1 MISFATFKN
10 SWSSGAEVSIG
21 GQFPRPSSR
30 PSIWPSAKSFGLRW
44 PPFKFVWPPFDSVW
58 PPLTSVWPPF
68 GLHYNLCLAST
79 GLGLVSNCLSLT
91 SIGLHRPQ
99 FSLSWPQMIVL
110 SGVPQGS
117 VLWSRFILF
126 INDIDY
132 GILSNIYKFTD
143 ETKPCKAVG
152 DDHEASILRED
163 LCRMFR
169 SSQD

>member
-1 MISFATFKN
+1 M
-10 SWSSGAEVSIG
+10 
-21 GQFPRPSSR
+21 R
-30 PSIWPSAKSFGLRW
+30 
-44 PPFKFVWPPFDSVW
+44 
-58 PPLTSVWPPF
+58 
-68 GLHYNLCLAST
+68 
-79 GLGLVSNCLSLT
+79 
-91 SIGLHRPQ
+91 
-99 FSLSWPQMIVL
+99 VL
-110 SGVPQGS
+110 NGILQGS
-117 VLWSRFILF
+117 MLGTLLFVLF